1 MNQAND
7 KILDRIRKLLAM
19 AGDTSSPNEAAI
31 AAKRARALMDK
42 HQVSDVD
49 LTTLDASDMGSKVTN
64 LKQKTN
70 NLFTSVLSVAVATYN
85 DCQVRYV
92 RSDRGFLE
100 LKFEGMLVDA
110 VCAYELFKYLRGQAY
125 QQAERYHTGR
135 KDRHA
140 YRVGFASGVAA
151 QVREMMKE
159 REAIKMET
167 GSQTGT
173 ALVVC
178 KQQLVKQ
185 HFAPVNYVNSQSS
198 YSGSRDAYGEGHRAG
213 RKAGLNRQVS
223 GSNQGR
229 LTG

>member
-49 LTTLDASDMGSKVTN
+49 LTTLDASDMGSKVSN
-64 LKQKTN
+64 MGQKTN

-110 VCAYELFKYLRGQAY
+110 VCAYELFKYLRAQAY

-140 YRVGFASGVAA
+140 YRVGFSSGVAA
-151 QVREMMKE
+151 QVKGMMKE
-159 REAIKMET
+159 RDQIKMEV
-167 GSQTGT
+167 GSQSGT

-178 KQQLVKQ
+178 KQQLVAQ
-185 HFAPVNYVNSQSS
+185 HFNPVKYTNSTSS
-198 YSGSRDAYGEGHRAG
+198 YSGSSNAHGQGYQAG
-213 RKAGLNRQVS
+213 KKAGLNRQVGGRS
-223 GSNQGR
+223 QGQ